1 MLAPTTVAEL
11 RLDLGD
17 TGTPPAF
24 TDAELS
30 ALLARAGNNGRLAL
44 AQGLWQLLTQ
54 AARLNDYTIGQ
65 SDEKRSQVF
74 AQLQAAYKLAS
85 TGGDVGTVQTAPI
98 RYGTAVATSEFG

>member
-24 TDAELS
+24 TDAELA

-44 AQGLWQLLTQ
+44 SQGLWQLLTQ
-54 AARLNDYTIGQ
+54 AARLHDYTVGQ

-85 TGGDVGTVQTAPI
+85 AGGDIGTVQVIPLT
-98 RYGTAVATSEFG
+98 YGTTAATSEFA

>member
-11 RLDLGD
+11 RVDLGD

-24 TDAELS
+24 TDAELT
-30 ALLARAGNNGRLAL
+30 ALLARASNNGRLAL

-54 AARLNDYTIGQ
+54 AARLNDYTVGQ

-85 TGGDVGTVQTAPI
+85 AGADSGEVRTAPL
-98 RYGTAVATSEFG
+98 RYGTTVATSEFG